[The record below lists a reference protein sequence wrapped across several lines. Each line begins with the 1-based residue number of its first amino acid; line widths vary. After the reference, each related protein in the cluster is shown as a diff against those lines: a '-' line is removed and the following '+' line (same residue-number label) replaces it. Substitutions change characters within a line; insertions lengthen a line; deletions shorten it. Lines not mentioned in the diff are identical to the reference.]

1 MVTHTFTGSLL
12 NDPFFI
18 GFGRNLERITTN
30 RDIFGTNYPPHNLI
44 KINED
49 NYKIELAVAGFSKA
63 DIEVSLKDNE
73 LTVFGNKEDS
83 EDTSFVHKGIA
94 SRNFRKIF
102 ALGEYIEVVGAE
114 MKDGLLV
121 ISLERNVPEA
131 QKPKTIKIK

>member
-1 MVTHTFTGSLL
+1 MVNTFPMDLF

-18 GFGRNLERITTN
+18 GFGRNLERITSN
-30 RDIFGTNYPPHNLI
+30 KDIFGTNYPPHNLI
-44 KINED
+44 KIDED
-49 NYKIELAVAGFSKA
+49 NYKIELAVAGFSKE
-63 DIEVSLKDNE
+63 DINVSLHQNE
-73 LTVFGNKEDS
+73 LTVFGDKDENE
-83 EDTSFVHKGIA
+83 ETSFVHKGIA
-94 SRNFRKIF
+94 ARSFRKIF

>member
-1 MVTHTFTGSLL
+1 MVTTFPMDLL

-18 GFGRNLERITTN
+18 GFGRNLERITSN
-30 RDIFGTNYPPHNLI
+30 KDIFGTNYPPHNLI
-44 KINED
+44 KIDED
-49 NYKIELAVAGFSKA
+49 NYRIELAVAGFSKE
-63 DIEVSLKDNE
+63 DIQVSLHQNE
-73 LTVFGNKEDS
+73 LTVFGDKEDDK
-83 EDTSFVHKGIA
+83 ETSFVHKGIA

-121 ISLERNVPEA
+121 ISLERNIPEA